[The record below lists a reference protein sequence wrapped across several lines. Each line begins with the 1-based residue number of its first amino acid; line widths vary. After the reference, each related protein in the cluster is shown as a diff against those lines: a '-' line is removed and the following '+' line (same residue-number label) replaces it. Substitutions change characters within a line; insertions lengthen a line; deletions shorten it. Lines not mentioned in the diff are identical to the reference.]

1 MPRQRLQFGSK
12 KVTTIYTMI
21 QCLERQLHCHNLIKS
36 IIPYSIHFQFYFSH
50 MGFFSKGIMLH
61 RLCNKHLLNR
71 FRHHRYRYWE
81 KWKWCQQNRDWYT
94 CILVCRRYCCY
105 YHHKIVFSKTKAYL
119 VKGNQF
125 IPQGEIIFQLTFQK
139 KISGELFRPNFAW
152 TIYCVCD
159 CEIRNKFITD
169 L

>member
-1 MPRQRLQFGSK
+1 MRNTLFFIQKTYFMPICIFYFPNVRREIVKKKCHARGFNLGVKRLQL
-12 KVTTIYTMI
+12 YTQWFSVWRDSCI
-21 QCLERQLHCHNLIKS
+21 VIILSNQSFLTRYIFSFISLIWV
-36 IIPYSIHFQFYFSH
+36 
-50 MGFFSKGIMLH
+50 FFSKGIMLH

-105 YHHKIVFSKTKAYL
+105 YHHKIVFSKSKAYL

-125 IPQGEIIFQLTFQK
+125 IPQGEIIFQLTF
-139 KISGELFRPNFAW
+139 
-152 TIYCVCD
+152 
-159 CEIRNKFITD
+159 
-169 L
+169 